1 MKPSEPVN
9 EMINQHALFRDLDR
23 LNAELAGDLS
33 YDETT
38 RLIYSTDASAYREK
52 PTAVAR
58 PAHAEDIRKL
68 IAFAQKHHIGLI
80 PRTAGTSLAGQVVGS
95 GIIVDVSKRMTRI
108 LELNQEESWVRVEPG
123 VVPDELNAFLKPFG
137 LFFGPETATSSRCML
152 GGMVGN
158 NSCGAHSLIY
168 GSTRDHTLEIKAILS
183 DGSEALFRSLSEE
196 EFDNNCQG
204 QLLENQI
211 YRKTREI
218 LNDPTNQKEI
228 RKEYPDPTIHRRN
241 TGYALDILLESEPFT
256 QNSAPFNM
264 CKLLAGSEG
273 TLAFTTEIKLN
284 LVPLPP
290 AETGLVCIHL
300 RKLEE
305 AFEANLIALD
315 YHPGAVEMLDKTVL
329 DLTRDNITQKK
340 NRFFLKGDPEAILF
354 VEFQRDTREEILE
367 ISPALERDM
376 RKAGYGFHFPI
387 VFGDD
392 IARIWDLRNAG
403 LGVLSNMK
411 GDAKPVPLCED
422 TAVAVQELP
431 AYMKDF
437 RNILS
442 KHGKEC
448 VYYAHIGSGELH
460 IRPILN
466 LKDPKDIEL
475 FHTIGLEMAH
485 LVKKYR
491 GSLSGEHGDGRL
503 RGEFIP
509 IIIGEHNYSLLKEI
523 KKTWD
528 PLTIF
533 NPGKITDTPRM
544 NTFLRY
550 EPGQKARKIET
561 LFDFSESGGL
571 VQAVERCNGS
581 GDCRKSEQIGGT
593 MCPSYM
599 ASRDENQTTRARANL
614 LREMLTHASN
624 PFNSQELYDIL
635 DLCLS
640 CKGCKSECPSNVDIA
655 KVKAEFLQKYY
666 DLNGIPLRTR
676 VIAYI
681 HRINRLGAVFPSLF
695 NVLVKTGLFASPVK
709 KVLGFAQKRQIPT
722 LYKITLKRW
731 VKKHPGSLNPVQAVN
746 GTVHFF
752 IDEFTNYN
760 DTVIG
765 IKAIKLLTRLGY
777 TVNCPESRVSGR
789 TFISKGL
796 LRTARYNAQRNV
808 EMLKD
813 LVQDNAPLIG
823 IEPSAILSFRDE
835 YPELVGSELKPDASR
850 IAEHAFLLEEF
861 LAQEVEKGI
870 IKKELFTS
878 ESKQILYHGHC
889 QQKAIASTGP
899 TLTMLSLPENYSVT
913 EIPSGCCGMAGSFG
927 FEKEHYDLSMKVGEL
942 VLFPAIR
949 QKQEET
955 VLCASGTSCRQQI
968 REGTGEHAHHPVEI
982 LYDALI

>member
-1 MKPSEPVN
+1 MIDSDILYQ
-9 EMINQHALFRDLDR
+9 EMDL
-23 LNAELAGDLS
+23 LHAELTGDLFH
-33 YDETT
+33 DETS

-52 PTAVAR
+52 PIAVAR
-58 PAHAEDIRKL
+58 PANSDDIRSL
-68 IAFAQKHHIGLI
+68 IRFAREHHLALI
-80 PRTAGTSLAGQVVGS
+80 PRTAGTSLAGQVVGN
-95 GIIVDVSKRMTRI
+95 GIVVDVSRYMTRI
-108 LELNQEESWVRVEPG
+108 LEMNQEERWVRVEPG
-123 VVPDELNAFLKPFG
+123 VVLDELNAFLKPFG
-137 LFFGPETATSSRCML
+137 LFFGPETATSNRCML

-158 NSCGAHSLIY
+158 NSCGAHSLVY

-183 DGSEALFRSLSEE
+183 DGSEAHFTSLTRE
-196 EFDNNCQG
+196 EFETKCLG
-204 QLLENQI
+204 QSLENEI

-218 LNDPTNQKEI
+218 LSDPVNQVEI
-228 RKEYPDPTIHRRN
+228 RKEYPDASIHRRN
-241 TGYALDILLESEPFT
+241 TGYAIDILLESEPFT
-256 QNSAPFNM
+256 TTHEPFNM

-290 AETGLVCIHL
+290 EETGLMCIHL
-300 RKLEE
+300 NKLEE
-305 AFEANLIALD
+305 AFDANLITLK
-315 YHPGAVEMLDKTVL
+315 HGPVAVEMMDKIIL
-329 DLTRDNITQKK
+329 DLTKDNIQQKK

-354 VEFQRDTREEILE
+354 VEFQRDNREEILE
-367 ISPALERDM
+367 ISAALERDM
-376 RKAGYGFHFPI
+376 KKAGYGYHFPL

-392 IARIWDLRNAG
+392 ISRVWDLRKAG

-422 TAVAVQELP
+422 TAVAVEELP

-437 RNILS
+437 RGILV
-442 KHGKEC
+442 KHGKDC

-460 IRPILN
+460 IRPVLN
-466 LKDPKDIEL
+466 LKDPKDVEL
-475 FHTIGLEMAH
+475 FHTIGWEMAN

-509 IIIGEHNYSLLKEI
+509 IIIGEQNYNLLKEI

-528 PLTIF
+528 PLSIF

-550 EPGQKARKIET
+550 EPGQKAREFET
-561 LFDFSESGGL
+561 IFDFSESGGL
-571 VQAVERCNGS
+571 LQAVERCNGS
-581 GDCRKSEQIGGT
+581 GDCRKSERIGGT

-599 ASRDENQTTRARANL
+599 ASRDENNSTRARANL
-614 LREMLTHASN
+614 LREMLTHATN
-624 PFNSQELYDIL
+624 PFDSKNLYEIL

-666 DLNGIPLRTR
+666 DSNGIPFRTR

-681 HRINRLGAVFPSLF
+681 HRINRLGAIFPSLF
-695 NVLVKTGLFASPVK
+695 NFLVQTRLFANPVK
-709 KVLGFAQKRQIPT
+709 KVLGFARKRQIPT

-731 VKKHPGSLNPVQAVN
+731 VRKHLKSLNPDHPVN

-760 DTVIG
+760 DTEIG
-765 IKAIKLLTRLGY
+765 IKAIKLLVRLGY
-777 TVNCPESRVSGR
+777 AVSCPDSGVSGR

-796 LRTARYNAQRNV
+796 LRTARKNARKNI
-808 EMLKD
+808 ELLKD
-813 LVQDNAPLIG
+813 QIDDNFPLIG

-835 YPELVGSELKPDASR
+835 YPELVGEGIKPEACR
-850 IAEHAFLLEEF
+850 IAGQAFLLEEF
-861 LAQEVEKGI
+861 LALGLDKGN
-870 IKKELFTS
+870 IKKEQFTTDTK
-878 ESKQILYHGHC
+878 EILYHGHC
-889 QQKAIASTGP
+889 QLKAIASTAP
-899 TLTMLSLPENYSVT
+899 VIRMLSLPENYSVK
-913 EIPSGCCGMAGSFG
+913 EVPSGCCGMAGSFG

-942 VLFPAIR
+942 VLFPEIR
-949 QKQEET
+949 KKREGT
-955 VLCASGTSCRQQI
+955 ILVASGTSCRQQI
-968 REGTGEHAHHPVEI
+968 REGTGEHALHPIEV
-982 LYDALI
+982 LFDALV

>member
-1 MKPSEPVN
+1 
-9 EMINQHALFRDLDR
+9 MIDQDFLYPELDLLD
-23 LNAELAGDLS
+23 AELTGDLFH
-33 YDETT
+33 DETT

-52 PTAVAR
+52 PMAVVR
-58 PAHAEDIRKL
+58 PANAGDIRRL
-68 IAFAQKHHIGLI
+68 LAFARQHHLGLI
-80 PRTAGTSLAGQVVGS
+80 PRTAGTSLAGQVVGN
-95 GIIVDVSKRMTRI
+95 GIVVDVSRYMTRI

-123 VVPDELNAFLKPFG
+123 VVLDELNAFLKPFG
-137 LFFGPETATSSRCML
+137 LFFGPETATSSRCMI

-158 NSCGAHSLIY
+158 NSCGAHSLLY
-168 GSTRDHTLEIKAILS
+168 GSTRDHILEIKAILS
-183 DGSEALFRSLSEE
+183 DGSEALFTSLSREA
-196 EFDNNCQG
+196 FDAKCQG
-204 QLLENQI
+204 QSLENQI

-218 LNDPTNQKEI
+218 LSDPVNQDEI
-228 RKEYPDPTIHRRN
+228 RKQYPDPSIHRRN
-241 TGYALDILLESEPFT
+241 TGYAIDILLETEPFT
-256 QNSAPFNM
+256 DTGESFNM

-290 AETGLVCIHL
+290 AETGLICIHL
-300 RKLEE
+300 NELQE
-305 AFEANLIALD
+305 AFEANLIALK
-315 YHPGAVEMLDKTVL
+315 YRPGAVEMMDRTIL
-329 DLTRDNITQKK
+329 DLTKDNIQQKK

-354 VEFQRDTREEILE
+354 VEFQRDSREEILE
-367 ISPALERDM
+367 ISTALEREM
-376 RKAGYGFHFPI
+376 REAGYGYHYPI
-387 VFGDD
+387 VFGND
-392 IARIWDLRNAG
+392 ISRVWDLRKAG

-422 TAVAVQELP
+422 TAVAVNELP

-437 RNILS
+437 RDILTR
-442 KHGKEC
+442 HGKDC

-460 IRPILN
+460 IRPVLN
-466 LKDPKDIEL
+466 LKDPKDVEL
-475 FHTIGLEMAH
+475 FHTIGWEMAN

-509 IIIGEHNYSLLKEI
+509 IMVGEHNYTLLKEI

-528 PLTIF
+528 PLSLF
-533 NPGKITDTPRM
+533 NPAKITDTPRM

-550 EPGQKARKIET
+550 QPGQTARKFET

-571 VQAVERCNGS
+571 LQAVERCNGS
-581 GDCRKSEQIGGT
+581 GDCRKSERIGGT

-599 ASRDENQTTRARANL
+599 ASRDENKSTRARANL
-614 LREMLTHASN
+614 LREMLTFSSN
-624 PFNSQELYDIL
+624 PFDSENLYEIL

-666 DLNGIPLRTR
+666 DLNGIPLRTK

-695 NVLVKTGLFASPVK
+695 NFLVQTGLFASPVK
-709 KVLGFAQKRQIPT
+709 KVLGFAKKRQIPT
-722 LYKITLKRW
+722 LYKTTLKRW
-731 VKKHPGSLNPVQAVN
+731 AKKHLKSLNPQHPVN

-752 IDEFTNYN
+752 VDEFTNFN
-760 DTVIG
+760 DTSIG

-777 TVNCPESRVSGR
+777 TVHCPDSKVSGR

-796 LRTARYNAQRNV
+796 LRTAKSNAQKNIELLRN
-808 EMLKD
+808 LI
-813 LVQDNAPLIG
+813 QDNAPLVG
-823 IEPSAILSFRDE
+823 VEPSAILSFRDE
-835 YPELVGSELKPDASR
+835 YPDLVGDDLKPDACR

-861 LAQEVEKGI
+861 LAL
-870 IKKELFTS
+870 ELDRGNIREEQFTTDTRR
-878 ESKQILYHGHC
+878 ILYHGHC
-889 QQKAIASTGP
+889 QLKAIASTAP
-899 TLTMLSLPENYSVT
+899 VVRMLSLPVNYSVT

-942 VLFPAIR
+942 VLFPEIR
-949 QKQEET
+949 KKQDGT
-955 VLCASGTSCRQQI
+955 ILAASGTSCRQQI
-968 REGTGEHAHHPVEI
+968 MDGTGEHALHPIEI
-982 LYDALI
+982 LYDALV

>member
-1 MKPSEPVN
+1 MIDHDTIVR
-9 EMINQHALFRDLDR
+9 EMDL
-23 LNAELAGDLS
+23 LTTELTGDLFQ
-33 YDETT
+33 DETT
-38 RLIYSTDASAYREK
+38 RLIYATDASSYREK
-52 PTAVAR
+52 PIAVSR
-58 PAHAEDIRKL
+58 PAHAEDIRRL
-68 IAFAQKHHIGLI
+68 IAFARKHNLALI
-80 PRTAGTSLAGQVVGS
+80 PRTAGTSLAGQVVGN
-95 GIIVDVSKRMTRI
+95 GIILDVSKYMNRI

-137 LFFGPETATSSRCML
+137 LFFGPETATSNRCML

-183 DGSEALFRSLSEE
+183 DGSEALFTSLSGE
-196 EFDNNCQG
+196 EFDTKCQG
-204 QLLENQI
+204 QSLENQI

-218 LNDPTNQKEI
+218 LSDPINQKEI
-228 RKEYPDPTIHRRN
+228 RKEYPDKSIHRRN
-241 TGYALDILLESEPFT
+241 TGYAIDILLETEPFT
-256 QNSAPFNM
+256 DTGEPFNM

-284 LVPLPP
+284 LVPLSPV
-290 AETGLVCIHL
+290 ETGLVCIHL
-300 RKLEE
+300 NKLEE

-315 YHPGAVEMLDKTVL
+315 HHPGAVEMLDKTIL
-329 DLTRDNITQKK
+329 DLTKDNIQQKK
-340 NRFFLKGDPEAILF
+340 NRFFLKGDPAAILF
-354 VEFQRDTREEILE
+354 VEFQRDSREEILE
-367 ISPALERDM
+367 ISAALERDM
-376 RKAGYGFHFPI
+376 RKAGYGNHFPI

-392 IARIWDLRNAG
+392 ISRIWDLRKAG

-422 TAVAVQELP
+422 TAVGVNELP
-431 AYMKDF
+431 SYMKDF
-437 RNILS
+437 RDILS
-442 KHGKEC
+442 KHRKEC

-475 FHTIGLEMAH
+475 FHTIGWEMAH

-509 IIIGEHNYSLLKEI
+509 IIVGEQNYNLLKEI

-528 PLTIF
+528 PFSIF
-533 NPGKITDTPRM
+533 NPGKITDTPKM

-550 EPGQKARKIET
+550 EPEQKTRAIET
-561 LFDFSESGGL
+561 IFDFSESGGL
-571 VQAVERCNGS
+571 LQAVERCNGS
-581 GDCRKSEQIGGT
+581 GDCRKSERIGGT

-599 ASRDENQTTRARANL
+599 ASRDENKSTRARANL
-614 LREMLTHASN
+614 LREMLTHAPN
-624 PFNSQELYDIL
+624 PFDSKTLYEIL

-695 NVLVKTGLFASPVK
+695 NFLVQTGLFSSLVK
-709 KVLGFAQKRQIPT
+709 KVLGFAKKRQIPT
-722 LYKITLKRW
+722 LYKTTLKRW
-731 VKKHPGSLNPVQAVN
+731 AKKQLKSLNPDHTAK

-760 DTVIG
+760 DTAIG

-777 TVNCPESRVSGR
+777 SVNCPDSKVSGR

-796 LRTARYNAQRNV
+796 LRTARNNARKNV
-808 EMLKD
+808 ELLKD
-813 LVQDNAPLIG
+813 LVHDNAPLIG

-835 YPELVGSELKPDASR
+835 YPELVGNDLKPAACR
-850 IAEHAFLLEEF
+850 IAEHSFLLEEF
-861 LAQEVEKGI
+861 LSLELDKGNI
-870 IKKELFTS
+870 TKEQFTTDT
-878 ESKQILYHGHC
+878 KRILYHGHC

-899 TLTMLSLPENYSVT
+899 TLRMLSLPENYSVT
-913 EIPSGCCGMAGSFG
+913 EVPSGCCGMAGSFG

-942 VLFPAIR
+942 VLFPEIR
-949 QKQEET
+949 KKPEGT
-955 VLCASGTSCRQQI
+955 LLSASGTSCRQQI